1 MINDRKKLKEYHMKF
16 HFLGTCS
23 GTEPIPGMHH
33 SSFVLEIGG
42 VNYWFEAGE
51 NCFHAATE
59 MGLDVMNTV
68 ALFISHGHIDHYGGL
83 ANLLSCIRKYHN
95 HYGKTLV
102 RNDTLEFFFP
112 NKNLLEAVK
121 TVAFQDVSNKFPYTF
136 VEHQMCDGVM
146 FEDENIR
153 VTTLHNAHL
162 KEDGSNGWHAFSYLI
177 EAEGKRIVFSGD
189 IRHPEEMLPLM
200 EGGCDML
207 IMETGHHKVKDVLD
221 FAVENKIPNLR
232 FTHHGREI
240 LNNRLEMER
249 LCNVTSSENPICIH
263 IMRDKDVELF

>member
-1 MINDRKKLKEYHMKF
+1 MKF
-16 HFLGTCS
+16 NFLGTCS

-33 SSFVLEIGG
+33 SSFVLQIGG

-59 MGLDVMNTV
+59 MGIDVMNTV
-68 ALFISHGHIDHYGGL
+68 AVFISHGHIDHFGGL
-83 ANLLSCIRKYHN
+83 SNLLSCIRKYHN

-102 RNDTLEFFFP
+102 RNDTLELFFP
-112 NKNLLEAVK
+112 NKNLLEAIK
-121 TVAFQDVSNKFPYTF
+121 TATFQDVSTKFPYNF
-136 VEHQMCDGVM
+136 VEHGMHDGVL

-153 VTTLHNAHL
+153 VTTLHNGHL

-189 IRHPEEMLPLM
+189 IKRPEEMLPLM

-207 IMETGHHKVKDVLD
+207 IMETGHHKVEDVLA
-221 FAVENKIPNLR
+221 FAVEHKIPNLR
-232 FTHHGREI
+232 FTHHGRQI
-240 LNNRLEMER
+240 LDHRLEMEQ
-249 LCNVTSSENPICIH
+249 LCNVCSAENPICVH